1 VRRQLS
7 VRLLAPLIELTYS
20 RATARRAERER
31 FSNTAVGSYKMH
43 RWLRTEL
50 PAVIRVEDRDGVVRH
65 RGPHRLK
72 LVQRLTELVVRP
84 LVYVRTNEPENDPF

>member
-1 VRRQLS
+1 MR
-7 VRLLAPLIELTYS
+7 
-20 RATARRAERER
+20 
-31 FSNTAVGSYKMH
+31 H
-43 RWLRTEL
+43 RSLRTEL

>member
-1 VRRQLS
+1 
-7 VRLLAPLIELTYS
+7 
-20 RATARRAERER
+20 
-31 FSNTAVGSYKMH
+31 MH

-72 LVQRLTELVVRP
+72 LVQRLAELVVRP
-84 LVYVRTNEPENDPF
+84 LVYVRTYERTRKRSFLKFSYVCSEPVLVRSN